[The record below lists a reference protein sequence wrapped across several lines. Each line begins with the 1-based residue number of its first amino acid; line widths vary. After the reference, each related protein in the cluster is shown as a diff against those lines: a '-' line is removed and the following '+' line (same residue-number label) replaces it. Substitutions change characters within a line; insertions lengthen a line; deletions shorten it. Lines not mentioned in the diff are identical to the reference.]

1 MWSQNCYLL
10 FSYIKNVKYSFGSTF
25 LKGGRNNYLS
35 IFYIMTDN
43 LQGRNDQIINQIKTL
58 QTTEMKLYDSLESR
72 SLNSDQ
78 QKQIIDRI
86 NQISQ
91 MRINLY
97 ASLKD
102 MYSYY
107 QQDVSD
113 SRNTMNNQMVSV
125 DVIEN
130 ELNDSKRRLNL
141 LEAQKNNKIR
151 LVEINTFY
159 GKQYDAHKQ
168 IMQIVVIICIPVLI
182 LSVLAN
188 KGILPPKLNT
198 LLIGIIIIIGLFII
212 GAKIID
218 LSNRDNMNF
227 DEYNW
232 YFNKD
237 EAPTTSTEEDTNT
250 SGSDPWETPTYTCS
264 GAECCYENST
274 YDEEQNKCIPNAQY
288 NANQAT
294 SSSTTTSSETEAFTV
309 LSKYASSANYPE
321 ARLQRNV
328 QSYNF

>member
-1 MWSQNCYLL
+1 
-10 FSYIKNVKYSFGSTF
+10 
-25 LKGGRNNYLS
+25 
-35 IFYIMTDN
+35 MTDNSDN
-43 LQGRNDQIINQIKTL
+43 LQGRNDQIIAQIKTL

-72 SLNSDQ
+72 SLTTDQ
-78 QKQIIDRI
+78 QKQIIERI
-86 NQISQ
+86 DQLSQ
-91 MRINLY
+91 MRRDLY

-107 QQDVSD
+107 QEDVSD
-113 SRNTMNNQMVSV
+113 SRNTMNQQMVSV

-168 IMQIVVIICIPVLI
+168 IMQIVVIVCIPVLI

-188 KGILPPKLNT
+188 KGIIPPKLNA
-198 LLIGIIIIIGLFII
+198 LIIGIIIIIGLFII

-218 LSNRDNMNF
+218 LSNRDNMNY

-237 EAPTTSTEEDTNT
+237 EAPTTSTEEDANT
-250 SGSDPWETPTYTCS
+250 SSSSSDPWATTTYTCS

-274 YDEEQNKCIPNAQY
+274 YDETQNKCIPTAQY

-294 SSSTTTSSETEAFTV
+294 SSSSSSTSTSTSTETTTSETEAFTV
-309 LSKYASSANYPE
+309 LSKYASSANFPE
-321 ARLQRNV
+321 ARLQRNI
-328 QSYNF
+328 QSYNS

>member
-1 MWSQNCYLL
+1 
-10 FSYIKNVKYSFGSTF
+10 
-25 LKGGRNNYLS
+25 
-35 IFYIMTDN
+35 MTDN
-43 LQGRNDQIINQIKTL
+43 LQGRNDQIINQIKSL

-113 SRNTMNNQMVSV
+113 SRNSMNNQMVSV

-182 LSVLAN
+182 ITVLAN
-188 KGILPPKLNT
+188 KGLLPTKISS
-198 LLIGIIIIIGLFII
+198 LLTGIIIIIGLFII

-250 SGSDPWETPTYTCS
+250 SGSDPWEMPTATCT
-264 GAECCYENST
+264 GAECCYDNQT
-274 YDEEQNKCIPNAQY
+274 YDEIQNKCIPTAQY

-294 SSSTTTSSETEAFTV
+294 SEATTTTTTSSTDTSETEAFTV
-309 LSKYASSANYPE
+309 LSKYASSANFPE
-321 ARLQRNV
+321 TRMHRNI
-328 QSYNF
+328 QSYNS

>member
-1 MWSQNCYLL
+1 
-10 FSYIKNVKYSFGSTF
+10 
-25 LKGGRNNYLS
+25 
-35 IFYIMTDN
+35 MTDN
-43 LQGRNDQIINQIKTL
+43 LQGRNDQIINQIKSL
-58 QTTEMKLYDSLESR
+58 QATEMKLYDSLESR

-78 QKQIIDRI
+78 QNQIIDRI

-91 MRINLY
+91 MRIELY
-97 ASLKD
+97 ATLKD

-113 SRNTMNNQMVSV
+113 SRNIMNQQMVSI

-159 GKQYDAHKQ
+159 GKQYDAHKE
-168 IMQIVVIICIPVLI
+168 IMQIVAIICIPVLI

-188 KGILPPKLNT
+188 KGIIPPRLNT
-198 LLIGIIIIIGLFII
+198 LIIGIIIIIGLFII
-212 GAKIID
+212 GANIIV

-227 DEYNW
+227 DEYDW

-237 EAPTTSTEEDTNT
+237 EAPTTSTEADTNT
-250 SGSDPWETPTYTCS
+250 SDSDPWATPTYTCS
-264 GAECCYENST
+264 GAECCYDNST
-274 YDEEQNKCIPNAQY
+274 YDETQNKCIPNAQY
-288 NANQAT
+288 NANQAKSEAT
-294 SSSTTTSSETEAFTV
+294 TNSSTTTTTSESEAFTV
-309 LSKYASSANYPE
+309 LSKYASSANFPE